1 LRLKLDE
8 NLGHR
13 IAELFRDAGHDVSTV
28 HEQGLM
34 GASDDALYEVCVHE
48 RRTLVTLDLDFSNPF
63 RFDPATGAGVI
74 VLRVGHTP
82 RGREIEEAAHTSVAA
97 LAMSTVEGRLWVV
110 RGSAVRQYEPGPPT
124 DWP

>member
-13 IAELFRDAGHDVSTV
+13 TAELFRGAGHDVSTV

-34 GASDDALYEVCVHE
+34 SASDDALYEVCVQE
-48 RRTLVTLDLDFSNPF
+48 RRTLITLDLDFSNPF
-63 RFDPATGAGVI
+63 RFDPATGAGII
-74 VLRVGHTP
+74 VLRVGRTP
-82 RGREIEEAAHTSVAA
+82 RGHEIEEAARTAIAA
-97 LAMSTVEGRLWVV
+97 LGRSTIEGHLWVV
-110 RGSAVRQYEPGPPT
+110 RGSAVRQFEPGPPA